1 MSEAEQKPGTACN
14 FSRVLVTD
22 DEAQIRKLFTTILSI
37 GLPELKV
44 DVACNG
50 LEAVKAFREGH
61 HGVLLMDIKMPEMD
75 GLQAFLAIQELCR
88 TENWQMP
95 SVVFC
100 TGFIPPE
107 TVNQIV
113 GDGSVHT
120 ILHKPVKSEQIITA
134 VRTRLGGKK

>member
-1 MSEAEQKPGTACN
+1 MSKERAITPAEELGLKNQFEEAM
-14 FSRVLVTD
+14 RHIVLD
-22 DEAQIRKLFTTILSI
+22 RAKF
-37 GLPELKV
+37 
-44 DVACNG
+44 
-50 LEAVKAFREGH
+50 EAVKAFREGH
-61 HGVLLMDIKMPEMD
+61 HGVLLMDLKMPEMD

-120 ILHKPVKSEQIITA
+120 ILHKPVKSEQFITA